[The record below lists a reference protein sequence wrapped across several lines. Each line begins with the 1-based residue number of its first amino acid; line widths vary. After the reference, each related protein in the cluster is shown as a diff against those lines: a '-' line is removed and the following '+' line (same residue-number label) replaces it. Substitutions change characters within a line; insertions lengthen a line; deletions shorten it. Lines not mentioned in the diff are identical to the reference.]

1 MRSIFAAMLVAA
13 LAACSTSQVHLR
25 HESKVVGSAEYEE
38 DVSACRIYANSAA
51 PMIVTSGHGPQR
63 NIDDWTR
70 HFYSCMRDK
79 GWEAVDDAGKSLG
92 AVPRSSLQQIDS
104 RDALLNE

>member
-1 MRSIFAAMLVAA
+1 MRSILPALIAAA
-13 LAACSTSQVHLR
+13 LTACSASQVHLR

-79 GWEAVDDAGKSLG
+79 GWEAVDDTGKSLG
-92 AVPRSSLQQIDS
+92 SPPRSMLQQIDS
-104 RDALLNE
+104 RDALLIN